1 MAKLTAHNAD
11 EESMFPALAKSM
23 ASKAAEL
30 DRNFGAFADAAHAL
44 PSESASVCCPAGV
57 ECSAPSKL
65 TAAWQMLAGEA
76 RTLAAPF
83 ASRPGT
89 LSGPPPARRRA

>member
-11 EESMFPALAKSM
+11 EESLFPALAKGM

-44 PSESASVCCPAGV
+44 PSASVCCPAGV

-76 RTLAAPF
+76 RTLAHG
-83 ASRPGT
+83 GT
-89 LSGPPPARRRA
+89 R